1 MYLHQFAGRQM
12 NELVQNVGEFEG
24 VVIANEPTRMGSRA
38 RLSAQPDDATQLS
51 QPTALTNNLW
61 AMVHQMVQ
69 LQCFVNKNNNL
80 NTIPTVQKDV
90 GPLSACLSTPK
101 KQPYPSPP
109 RPRIRGLAPK
119 YFPLFRP
126 KEFCNGR

>member
-1 MYLHQFAGRQM
+1 MYLHQFEHRQM
-12 NELVQNVGEFEG
+12 NELVQNVGGFEG
-24 VVIANEPTRMGSRA
+24 VVIANEQTRMGSRA

-51 QPTALTNNLW
+51 QPTALTHNLW

-90 GPLSACLSTPK
+90 GQLSLCPSPQKSDLT
-101 KQPYPSPP
+101 PSPP